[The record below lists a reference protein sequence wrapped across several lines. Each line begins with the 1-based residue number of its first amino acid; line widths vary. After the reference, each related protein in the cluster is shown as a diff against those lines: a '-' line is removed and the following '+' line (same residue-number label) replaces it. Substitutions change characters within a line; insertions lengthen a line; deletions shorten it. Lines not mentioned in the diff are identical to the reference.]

1 MGRRVGAGLVLF
13 QKLEVEITANEI
25 NYLVTFTDFEK
36 INVSGSSK
44 DLTIRQLAFFSY
56 DPICY
61 AKARDRPCFPFWS
74 CLSPLLYSSVQ

>member
-36 INVSGSSK
+36 ISVSGSAK
-44 DLTIRQLAFFSY
+44 DLTIRQLAFVLVGVVRS
-56 DPICY
+56 DLLC
-61 AKARDRPCFPFWS
+61 KPCCW
-74 CLSPLLYSSVQ
+74 C